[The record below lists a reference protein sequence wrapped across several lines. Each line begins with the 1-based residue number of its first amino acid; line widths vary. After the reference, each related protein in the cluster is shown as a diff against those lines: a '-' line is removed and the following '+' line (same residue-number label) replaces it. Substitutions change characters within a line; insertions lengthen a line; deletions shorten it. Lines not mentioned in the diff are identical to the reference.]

1 MKTIKF
7 SSVIILFAAFF
18 ISCSDDN
25 KDQVVIDEFAGYYKI
40 TAIESSI
47 PIDMNNDGIK
57 SNNVLMEISSRHA
70 FNGEVISNFYNFNS
84 FPSFAEVRPL
94 PEQSNDARLIAF
106 NYPYQILLNEDEGN
120 PVLMYYMKQFINY
133 SYNLKPNNEIE
144 VIDNNP
150 DYHSEYGV
158 INSASRIDENSFQ
171 VNLSTKLYDFEDRI
185 WVEAD
190 IEISYA
196 KVSDIYID

>member
-1 MKTIKF
+1 MDYF
-7 SSVIILFAAFF
+7 SIIL
-18 ISCSDDN
+18 
-25 KDQVVIDEFAGYYKI
+25 
-40 TAIESSI
+40 
-47 PIDMNNDGIK
+47 
-57 SNNVLMEISSRHA
+57 
-70 FNGEVISNFYNFNS
+70 
-84 FPSFAEVRPL
+84 
-94 PEQSNDARLIAF
+94 
-106 NYPYQILLNEDEGN
+106 
-120 PVLMYYMKQFINY
+120 
-133 SYNLKPNNEIE
+133 YNLKPNNEIE